1 MKVDRVVKT
10 GNARLCVL
18 KPILEKDT
26 VGKIRQGDD
35 KCESLRA
42 YGTQPTRGRFT
53 DRQESH
59 P

>member
-10 GNARLCVL
+10 GHARLNVL
-18 KPILEKDT
+18 KPIFQKDT

-59 P
+59 R